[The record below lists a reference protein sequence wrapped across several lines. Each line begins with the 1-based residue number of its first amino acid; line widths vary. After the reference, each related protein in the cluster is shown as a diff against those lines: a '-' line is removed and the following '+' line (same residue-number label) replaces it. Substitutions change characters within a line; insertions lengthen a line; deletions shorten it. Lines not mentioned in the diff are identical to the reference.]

1 MYLSRVRNDSVWQS
15 LKLLF
20 LGALTIFL
28 INNLFGFD
36 NALKTAA
43 IPRWQILIHLHA
55 GSVGWITLSAIGI
68 AIWVFTGDRSVDGG
82 YESFVRR
89 LAWAGVGIFGLYVI
103 AFGLSYAA
111 PASFLVYLHPLVG
124 IGAVGLLWV
133 ATVWAFQQMRSQP
146 VLTTVHLL
154 SAGALLTASIG
165 ATVGMLLG
173 LEHAIGEF
181 LPLPPAPDRVGAH
194 AGMMD
199 TYLFLVASC
208 VIEWATRPAKAQR
221 WTWPGLAQ
229 AVLWMVAAVMV
240 PIAFF
245 LNAVGQILPI
255 FGLLLLI
262 GMVIFL
268 ARYAW
273 RALTNM
279 PTGAGIRS
287 WAFFGALWLVVY
299 MALFLWAVSTG
310 GDFAAMPGWFFPV
323 FAHAGF
329 VGMMTNLLLGVA
341 ASRAQN
347 SAGVLPWGEPAAMW
361 TINLGLLVFFGLKI
375 AADMRLGA
383 LVMGVGV
390 VLGVVTML
398 LRLRG
403 AERAAAMTSGAD

>member
-1 MYLSRVRNDSVWQS
+1 MYLARVRNDSVWQS
-15 LKLLF
+15 LKIIF
-20 LGALTIFL
+20 LGALSIFL

-36 NALKTAA
+36 NALRAGG
-43 IPRWQILIHLHA
+43 INRWQILIHLHA

-68 AIWVFTGDRSVDGG
+68 AVWLFTGDRSVDAA

-89 LAWAGVGIFGLYVI
+89 VAWAGVGIFGLYVI
-103 AFGLSYAA
+103 AFGLSYAL
-111 PASFLVYLHPLVG
+111 PNTFLIYLHPLLGV
-124 IGAVGLLWV
+124 GAVGLLWV
-133 ATVWAFQQMRSQP
+133 SAVWAFQQMKSQP

-173 LEHAIGEF
+173 LEHAIGQF
-181 LPLPPAPDRVGAH
+181 LPLPPGPDRVGAH
-194 AGMMD
+194 AAMMD

-208 VIEWATRPAKAQR
+208 VVEWAHRPAAAQR
-221 WTWPGLAQ
+221 WTWAGLAQ
-229 AVLWMVAAVMV
+229 AVLWMVAAVLV
-240 PIAFF
+240 PLAFF
-245 LNAVGQILPI
+245 LNIVGQILPI

-273 RALTNM
+273 RALRHL

-287 WAFFGALWLVVY
+287 WSFFGALWLIVY
-299 MALFLWAVSTG
+299 MVLFLWAVSGG
-310 GDFAAMPGWFFPV
+310 GDFSLLPGWFFAV

-361 TINLGLLVFFGLKI
+361 TINLGMLVFFGLKI

-383 LVMGVGV
+383 VVMGIGV

-403 AERAAAMTSGAD
+403 GEQRAMAASGAD